1 MTQIGSF
8 QRTRHGYE
16 GRLHTLTLDVPL
28 SLVPADGGEGEH
40 TPDWRIYL
48 GDAET
53 GPEVGAGWN
62 RTGEKAGAYV
72 SLLLD
77 CPGLAHPIR
86 ANLFRSN
93 DSDGPLF
100 LLWSRPSRREDRS

>member
-28 SLVPADGGEGEH
+28 CLVPADPGEGDH
-40 TPDWRIYL
+40 APHWRVHI
-48 GDAET
+48 GDAEI

-62 RTGEKAGAYV
+62 RTGEKAGPYV
-72 SLLLD
+72 SLLID
-77 CPGLAHPIR
+77 CPGLAQPIR
-86 ANLFRSN
+86 ANLFRSGEQE
-93 DSDGPLF
+93 GPHH
-100 LLWSRPSRREDRS
+100 LLWSRPSRRENRG